1 MDVGCF
7 MIFASYG
14 WDNCSDAQ
22 TWNEDLRL
30 AEIAADSGFDV
41 LWSTEHHFCDYSFI
55 PDNLQLMT
63 HLAAKYPHIDVGTAA
78 VILPWHDPLRVAE
91 QVAMLDFLSNGRL
104 RFGMGRGLAR
114 REFEGFRVSMDESRQ
129 RFDESAKMIINAL
142 ETGFMESEGPI
153 YKQPRVDIRPRPQ
166 NSMDGRIYSVATS
179 E

>member
-1 MDVGCF
+1 MDVGFF

-14 WDNCSDAQ
+14 WDNCSDSQ
-22 TWNEDLRL
+22 TWEEDLRL

-91 QVAMLDFLSNGRL
+91 QVIMLDFLSNGRL

-114 REFEGFRVSMDESRQ
+114 REFEGFRLSMDESRA
-129 RFDESAKMIINAL
+129 RFDAVSYTHLTLPTKA
-142 ETGFMESEGPI
+142 
-153 YKQPRVDIRPRPQ
+153 
-166 NSMDGRIYSVATS
+166 
-179 E
+179 